1 MGDTPSLLT
10 PEFVRGVNK
19 GVDDAKSS
27 SDDETSTLKDI
38 IRGLEGQIKDLT
50 KVTTIE
56 PSAASKWIS
65 TYLRQLFLYL
75 PNALVLFGFIMDS
88 INQEFR
94 YSLASIIGLGSV
106 LLNWLISKLLSLF
119 VTNPV
124 SHSIIAAQCT
134 VPGFESLESFFSP
147 QGIVLPSAIFTY
159 LLIDLGF
166 HRKPLENAGT
176 AFLMFGFLFAQAIVM
191 IWNKCFQR
199 YYFTSSFVT
208 ILLGMLVGAFSGWIG
223 WIGVRYGAPQRLP
236 SATGSISPSSNA
248 PMKNPL
254 GAPSGTP
261 DVGTCSPP
269 NDQDQ
274 FVCEAYKDGEVVT
287 STIIS

>member
-1 MGDTPSLLT
+1 M
-10 PEFVRGVNK
+10 
-19 GVDDAKSS
+19 A
-27 SDDETSTLKDI
+27 DETSELKDTI
-38 IRGLEGQIKDLT
+38 AGLQK
-50 KVTTIE
+50 TISELQKASTE

-94 YSLASIIGLGSV
+94 YSLASVIGICSVFVNWLGS
-106 LLNWLISKLLSLF
+106 KLVSLF

-166 HRKPLENAGT
+166 HRNPSKNAGT
-176 AFLMFGFLFAQAIVM
+176 AILMFAFLLAQSIVM
-191 IWNKCFQR
+191 IWNGCFKS
-199 YYFTSSFVT
+199 YYFSSSYIT
-208 ILLGMLVGAFSGWIG
+208 ILAGMLVGAFSGWMG

-236 SATGSISPSSNA
+236 SGAGSISPSSNA

-254 GAPSGTP
+254 GAPSSGTP

-287 STIIS
+287 STIVS